1 MPSEIVINANALETR
16 VALLESSVVTELFVE
31 RHKDRGIASNIYKGV
46 VTKVLPGMQAAFVNI
61 GLEKAGFLYVSDV
74 DVIDIMEEYEKM
86 MAGEEDVETETELGP
101 KKKQRPSRKRPHS
114 LPIEEVLQEGQEV
127 VVQVSKEPIGSK
139 GCRLTSYPTLAG
151 RYLVYMPTIDNVG
164 VSRRIKEEAERRR
177 LRELIKNIKKPGSG
191 YIVRTVS
198 EGASEEAFLRD
209 INFLN
214 KLWSDIQKKAEKVS
228 APALLHSDLN
238 LILRA
243 FRDLCTDDV
252 ETIIMDSEE
261 EYRNCINFVRS
272 YMPYVEPKVK
282 LYAGKEPIFDVY
294 GVEMEIE
301 RALGRKIWL
310 KSGGYIVIDQTE
322 ALVTIDVNTG
332 RYVGKRNPEETI
344 LKTNLEAIKE
354 IVFQLKLRNI
364 GGIIIIDFIDMARE
378 ESKEKVYS
386 TLETAL
392 KQDRAKANILK
403 VSELGL
409 VEMTRERVRE
419 SLSRTLCEPCSY
431 CEGRG
436 RVKSPVTVSHEV
448 FREIKRVANTMSR
461 SAKVMVNVHPRVA
474 DMLLQEE
481 RPFLDQLEKELNKH
495 IIIKADYDLHLEQYE
510 VINL

>member
-16 VALLESSVVTELFVE
+16 MAIIENDVVTELYIE
-31 RHKDRGIASNIYKGV
+31 RARDRSIVGNIYKGV
-46 VTKVLPGMQAAFVNI
+46 VTKVLPGMQASFVDI

-74 DVIDIMEEYEKM
+74 DVMDIMEEYEKM
-86 MAGEEDVETETELGP
+86 KTGENALGVQEELEL
-101 KKKQRPSRKRPHS
+101 KKKPRSSRKRRQS
-114 LPIEEVLQEGQEV
+114 KAIEEMLQEGQEV
-127 VVQVSKEPIGSK
+127 MVQVSKEPIGSK
-139 GCRLTSYPTLAG
+139 GCRITSYSTLPG

-164 VSRRIKEEAERRR
+164 ISRRIEAEAERKR
-177 LRELIKNIKKPGSG
+177 LRDMIKSLKKQGAG

-198 EGASEEAFLRD
+198 EGTRKEEFVTD
-209 INFLN
+209 IKYLN
-214 KLWSDIQKKAEKVS
+214 KLWNDVQEKAEKVS

-238 LILRA
+238 LILRS
-243 FRDLCTDDV
+243 FRDAYTKDV
-252 ETIIMDSEE
+252 EKIIMDSEE
-261 EYRNCINFVRS
+261 EYKNCIEFVRA
-272 YMPYVEPKVK
+272 YMPHVEPKIK
-282 LYAGKEPIFDVY
+282 LYTEKEPIFDVY
-294 GVEMEIE
+294 GIEMEIE

-354 IVFQLKLRNI
+354 IVYQLKLRNI
-364 GGIIIIDFIDMARE
+364 GGIIIIDFIDMAKD

-386 TLETAL
+386 TLDAAL
-392 KQDRAKANILK
+392 KTDKAKANILE

-419 SLSRTLCEPCSY
+419 SLSRVLCEPCPY
-431 CEGRG
+431 CEGKG
-436 RVKSPVTVSHEV
+436 RVKSAATACYEV
-448 FREIKRVANTMSR
+448 FREVKRVANSFKR
-461 SAKVMVNVHPRVA
+461 SQKIMVNVHPKVS
-474 DMLLQEE
+474 DMILEEE
-481 RPFLDQLEKELNKH
+481 RQFLDRLEKDLKKR